1 MSKETKIAVFGSID
15 GQLEFGGIFDSEKE
29 ATDFIVERMGKQ
41 YADYFEP
48 EEHDG
53 MTLEDYI
60 WSFFTDKADG
70 NILNEWIDIDYDDHD
85 YDNKWQIVKI

>member
-1 MSKETKIAVFGSID
+1 MKKAENTKCAVFGSID

-29 ATDFIVERMGKQ
+29 AADFIVERMGEQ

-60 WSFFTDKADG
+60 DSFFTNKTDG
-70 NILNEWIDIDYDDHD
+70 NILNEWFDSDYED
-85 YDNKWQIVKI
+85 YFNMWQIVQI